1 MPADNKTAD
10 KAEVKDAA
18 GVAEAAATGTATA
31 IATATDDV
39 AAADASAGSE
49 SGSDSGSDSE
59 TLAAGAAVAQ
69 RKHATMRY
77 ATLRIAIF
85 IVSLAV
91 LWGLVAATGHI
102 VTGNGVLYLMM
113 GALLVSGVASFF
125 LLSRQRDAMSVQV
138 SRRADRMTLKF
149 EENAAMEDED

>member
-10 KAEVKDAA
+10 KAEA
-18 GVAEAAATGTATA
+18 TATA
-31 IATATDDV
+31 TVADAADAADAAEATDT
-39 AAADASAGSE
+39 AAADAPAE
-49 SGSDSGSDSE
+49 SR
-59 TLAAGAAVAQ
+59 TLAAGAAAAQ
-69 RKHATMRY
+69 SKHATMRY

-85 IVSLAV
+85 LVSLAV

-113 GALLVSGVASFF
+113 GALLISGVASFF

-138 SRRADRMTLKF
+138 TRRTERMAHKF

>member
-10 KAEVKDAA
+10 KAVVQDA
-18 GVAEAAATGTATA
+18 AEAADAA
-31 IATATDDV
+31 V
-39 AAADASAGSE
+39 AEPTQA
-49 SGSDSGSDSE
+49 E
-59 TLAAGAAVAQ
+59 TLAAGAAAAQ
-69 RKHATMRY
+69 GKHATMRY
-77 ATLRIAIF
+77 ATLRIATF

-113 GALLVSGVASFF
+113 GALLVSGIASFF

-138 SRRADRMTLKF
+138 SRRTERLAHKF
-149 EENAAMEDED
+149 DENAAMEDED

>member
-10 KAEVKDAA
+10 KAEIETEAESAVSGASEP
-18 GVAEAAATGTATA
+18 GV
-31 IATATDDV
+31 
-39 AAADASAGSE
+39 SE
-49 SGSDSGSDSE
+49 SD
-59 TLAAGAAVAQ
+59 TLAAGAAAAQ
-69 RKHATMRY
+69 GRHATMRY
-77 ATLRIAIF
+77 ATLRIGIF
-85 IVSLAV
+85 IASLGV

-138 SRRADRMTLKF
+138 TQRTDRLADRF
-149 EENAAMEDED
+149 QESASMEDED

>member
-10 KAEVKDAA
+10 KAEAPT
-18 GVAEAAATGTATA
+18 E
-31 IATATDDV
+31 
-39 AAADASAGSE
+39 SE
-49 SGSDSGSDSE
+49 SQI
-59 TLAAGAAVAQ
+59 LAAGAAVAQ
-69 RKHATMRY
+69 GKHATMRY
-77 ATLRIAIF
+77 ATLRIGIF
-85 IVSLAV
+85 ILSLAV
-91 LWGLVAATGHI
+91 LWGGVAATGHI

-138 SRRADRMTLKF
+138 TRRTERLASRF

>member
-18 GVAEAAATGTATA
+18 GVA
-31 IATATDDV
+31 V
-39 AAADASAGSE
+39 AAIGSD
-49 SGSDSGSDSE
+49 SGTDSGSDSE
-59 TLAAGAAVAQ
+59 TLAAGAAAAQ
-69 RKHATMRY
+69 GKHATMRY

-113 GALLVSGVASFF
+113 GALLVSGIASFF

-138 SRRADRMTLKF
+138 TRRTERMAHKF

>member
-10 KAEVKDAA
+10 KAEVQDAA
-18 GVAEAAATGTATA
+18 G
-31 IATATDDV
+31 
-39 AAADASAGSE
+39 SE
-49 SGSDSGSDSE
+49 PGSDSE
-59 TLAAGAAVAQ
+59 VLAAGAAVAQ
-69 RKHATMRY
+69 GKHATMRY

-91 LWGLVAATGHI
+91 LWGAVAATGHI

-113 GALLVSGVASFF
+113 GALLISGVASFF

-138 SRRADRMTLKF
+138 TRRTERMAHKF

>member
-10 KAEVKDAA
+10 KAEVQDAA
-18 GVAEAAATGTATA
+18 G
-31 IATATDDV
+31 
-39 AAADASAGSE
+39 SE
-49 SGSDSGSDSE
+49 PGSDSE
-59 TLAAGAAVAQ
+59 VLAAGAAVAQ
-69 RKHATMRY
+69 GKHATMRY

-91 LWGLVAATGHI
+91 LWGAVAATGHI

-138 SRRADRMTLKF
+138 TRRTERMAHKF

>member
-18 GVAEAAATGTATA
+18 GAAG
-31 IATATDDV
+31 
-39 AAADASAGSE
+39 AADKAGASQGSE
-49 SGSDSGSDSE
+49 SDV
-59 TLAAGAAVAQ
+59 LAAGAAAAQ
-69 RKHATMRY
+69 SKHATMRY

-85 IVSLAV
+85 LVSLAV

-113 GALLVSGVASFF
+113 GALLISGAASFF

-138 SRRADRMTLKF
+138 TRRAERMTGKF
-149 EENAAMEDED
+149 EANAAMEDED